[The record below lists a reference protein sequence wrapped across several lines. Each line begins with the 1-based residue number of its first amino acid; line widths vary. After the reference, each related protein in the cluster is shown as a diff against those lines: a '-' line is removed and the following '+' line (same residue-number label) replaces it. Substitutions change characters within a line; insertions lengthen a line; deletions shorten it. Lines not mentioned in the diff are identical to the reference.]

1 MSEAA
6 PAAPR
11 RILVA
16 DDNVDS
22 ANSLGMLLKIIGHDV
37 RTARDGNEALTVA
50 ADFRPDVMLLD
61 IGMPGMDGYELARRV
76 REQPWGK
83 SAMLIAVTG
92 WGQDQ
97 DRQRSREAGFDQH
110 LVKPVELEA
119 LEKLLGAPKR

>member
-6 PAAPR
+6 PAVPR

-97 DRQRSREAGFDQH
+97 DRQRSRDAGFDQH

-119 LEKLLGAPKR
+119 LEKLLGAPKS

>member
-97 DRQRSREAGFDQH
+97 DRQRSRDAGFDQH

-119 LEKLLGAPKR
+119 LEKLLGAPKS